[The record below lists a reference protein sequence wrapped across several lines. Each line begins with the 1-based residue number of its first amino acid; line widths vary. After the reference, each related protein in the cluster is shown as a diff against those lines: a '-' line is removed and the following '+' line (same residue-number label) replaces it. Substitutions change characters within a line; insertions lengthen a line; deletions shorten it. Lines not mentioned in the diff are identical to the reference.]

1 MSESRKPRSDA
12 HSDAHAKLLARVRA
26 AARQE
31 QFLEVVSADEARARF
46 ERHLDLAPLAAESV
60 PLADA
65 LARVLA
71 HDVVAAVDA
80 PPFDRSNVD
89 GFALRAT
96 DTVGAGDASPKIFR
110 LNAEVIACG
119 DAPAL
124 EVTPGTATA
133 IATGGVIP
141 RGADAVVMIEHTEL
155 IENGAP
161 SIELRRA
168 AASGQFV
175 SYAGSDIARGEMLL
189 RRGTRI
195 GSREIG
201 MLAACGLSHVD
212 VVRKPK
218 VAVLSTGDELVAPG
232 SPLEPASVYD
242 SNGAIIAAAVAEAG
256 GEPLRLGAF
265 PDHAAALENAVR
277 QALKQSDMV
286 VLSGGTSKGAGD
298 LSHAIVSR
306 LGKPGILVHGV
317 ALKPGKPLC
326 LGVIGD
332 KPIVVLPGFPTSAI
346 FTFHAFVAPVIRAL
360 AGLPPEAAKTLSAR
374 VPVRVNSEL
383 GRKEFVLVSL
393 VESADGAVAFPTGK
407 SSGSVTSFSQAD
419 GFLEIEALA
428 SSLDADSEV
437 QVTLIGSAAR
447 APDLV
452 IMGSHD
458 VALDV
463 VVGAIAERGYSARTL
478 AVGSLGGA
486 VAASRGECDIAPVHL
501 IDPASGQ
508 YNVHL
513 ATPGLTLVP
522 GWQRM
527 QGVLFRPGDTRFEG
541 RTADQAL
548 RVILD
553 DRTALMVNR
562 NAGAGTRVLIEKLL
576 LGARPPGYAN
586 QPKSHNAVA
595 AAISQGRADWGIA
608 IEPVAKLYGL
618 GFLPVSPERYD
629 FLLVAARAERPAV
642 QAFLAV
648 LREPAT
654 RERIR
659 ALGMKTID
667 D

>member
-1 MSESRKPRSDA
+1 MSEQRRQRPSDN
-12 HSDAHAKLLARVRA
+12 AKLLARIRA

-31 QFLEVVSADEARARF
+31 QFLEVVSAEEARARF
-46 ERHLDLAPLAAESV
+46 EKHLDLSPLKAERV
-60 PLADA
+60 ALADA
-65 LARVLA
+65 LTRVLA

-89 GFALRAT
+89 GFALRAA
-96 DTVGAGDASPKIFR
+96 DTLGASDGNPKQLA

-119 DAPAL
+119 DAPTL
-124 EVTPGTATA
+124 EVKPGTATT
-133 IATGGVIP
+133 IATGGVMP
-141 RGADAVVMIEHTEL
+141 RGADAVVMIEATEL
-155 IENGAP
+155 IEQGAP
-161 SIELRRA
+161 AIEIRRA
-168 AASGQFV
+168 AAPGQFV
-175 SYAGSDIARGEMLL
+175 SYAGSDIARGETLL
-189 RRGTRI
+189 RRGSAI

-201 MLAACGLSHVD
+201 MLAACGLSHVE
-212 VVRKPK
+212 VVRRPK

-232 SPLEPASVYD
+232 EPLKPAGVYD
-242 SNGAIIAAAVAEAG
+242 SNGAIIAAAVTEAG
-256 GEPLRLGAF
+256 GEPLSFGAF
-265 PDHAAALENAVR
+265 PDDAAALEKAVR
-277 QALKQSDMV
+277 KALAESDMV

-298 LSHAIVSR
+298 LSHTIVSR

-326 LGVIGD
+326 LGVVGD

-346 FTFHAFVAPVIRAL
+346 FTFHAFVAPVIHAR
-360 AGLPPEAAKTLSAR
+360 AGLPPEAAQSLNAH
-374 VPVRVNSEL
+374 VPVRVASEL

-393 VESADGAVAFPTGK
+393 IDSGEGMVAFPTGK
-407 SSGSVTSFSQAD
+407 GSGSVTSFSQAD

-428 SSLDADSEV
+428 SSLDANSEV

-463 VVGAIAERGYSARTL
+463 VVGAIAERGYSTR
-478 AVGSLGGA
+478 AVGSLGGVA
-486 VAASRGECDIAPVHL
+486 AASRGECDIAPVHL
-501 IDPASGQ
+501 IDPQSGQ

-513 ATPGLTLVP
+513 VTPGLTLVP

-562 NAGAGTRVLIEKLL
+562 NAGAGTRVMIEKLL
-576 LGARPPGYAN
+576 YGARPPGYAN

-595 AAISQGRADWGIA
+595 AAIAQGRADWGIA

-618 GFLPVSPERYD
+618 GFLPVAPEHYD
-629 FLLVAARAERPAV
+629 FLVVENRRGRPAV

-648 LREPAT
+648 LRDQTT

-659 ALGMKTID
+659 ALGMSPTD
-667 D
+667 G